1 MKIAIRYIFIILS
14 TCALM
19 VSCAKEY
26 SSETPLVPDAS
37 WQFSQGALN
46 FAGPITSVYST
57 NGGSSNLLMLTG
69 NSNDGKQ
76 AFQITVYADSIQTG
90 TYKASAYQC
99 SFIYG
104 SSTNPIY
111 QAGGSYGEEFIVNIT
126 KFQSKSVSGNFSG
139 IAQDS
144 AGNSVTISNGQ
155 FHAQ

>member
-1 MKIAIRYIFIILS
+1 MAIRSIFFILIIG
-14 TCALM
+14 ALLG
-19 VSCAKEY
+19 SCAKEY

-46 FAGPITSVYST
+46 FAGPVTSVYST
-57 NGGSSNLLMLTG
+57 NGGSSNQLMLTG

-76 AFQITVYADSIQTG
+76 AFQIIVYADSIQTG

-104 SSTNPIY
+104 STTNPIY
-111 QAGGSYGEEFIVNIT
+111 QAGGFLGEEFIVNIT

>member
-1 MKIAIRYIFIILS
+1 MA
-14 TCALM
+14 
-19 VSCAKEY
+19 SCAKEY

-99 SFIYG
+99 TFVYG
-104 SSTNPIY
+104 SSANPIY

>member
-1 MKIAIRYIFIILS
+1 
-14 TCALM
+14 M

-57 NGGSSNLLMLTG
+57 NGGSSNQLMLMG
-69 NSNDGKQ
+69 KSNDGKQ

-90 TYKASAYQC
+90 TYKASSYQC

-104 SSTNPIY
+104 SPTNPIY
-111 QAGGSYGEEFIVNIT
+111 QAGGPFGEFIVNIT